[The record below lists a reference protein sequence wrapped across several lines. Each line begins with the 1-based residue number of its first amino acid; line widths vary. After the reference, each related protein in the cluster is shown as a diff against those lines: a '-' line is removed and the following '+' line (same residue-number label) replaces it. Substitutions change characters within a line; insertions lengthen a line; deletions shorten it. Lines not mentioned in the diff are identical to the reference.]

1 MSATNRSEERT
12 VGPARGLSFSG
23 AIAAR
28 IIGWGRRAATEAAPT
43 RTQISPS
50 PNGMSQVVSA
60 PATEQRLYGATPDGA
75 ALLEI
80 PAAVGAASAV
90 INLVAPG
97 VYEGLRTF
105 GGERFFG
112 LRSHLERLQDSIDGF
127 RTPLDYSEEVFVR
140 ALDAAAR
147 DAAAAFGCEARI
159 RIDVAAERPERL
171 GTTSNVLI
179 AATPFRGLP
188 EAIVEGG
195 AHIASAPGLSRPD
208 PAVKTSDFIPLREAW
223 IAAHGDP
230 DAYEHVMLDGEGHLL
245 EGTQSNVVFVRDGQ
259 LHVPPSGILPGV
271 TLRAVCDLAEEDGF
285 VVHREFVPLDDLGT
299 FDEVFMTTSVRSVVP
314 VSRFDEFEFLHPAPV
329 TARLSELYDALAEE
343 DSRVVAE
350 RNEARY

>member
-1 MSATNRSEERT
+1 
-12 VGPARGLSFSG
+12 
-23 AIAAR
+23 
-28 IIGWGRRAATEAAPT
+28 
-43 RTQISPS
+43 
-50 PNGMSQVVSA
+50 MSQ
-60 PATEQRLYGATPDGA
+60 ATGARANEATATTAEQRLYGGTPDGA

-80 PAAVGAASAV
+80 PAAVGTASGV

-112 LRSHLERLQDSIDGF
+112 LRSHIERLRDSIAGF
-127 RTPLDYSEEVFVR
+127 ERPLDFSEEVFVR
-140 ALDAAAR
+140 TLDAAAR
-147 DAAAAFGCEARI
+147 DAASAFGCEARI
-159 RIDVAAERPERL
+159 RIDVAAERPERI

-195 AHIASAPGLSRPD
+195 AAIASAPGLSRPD

-223 IAAHGDP
+223 IAAHGDGE
-230 DAYEHVMLDGEGHLL
+230 AYEYVMLDGDRNLL

-259 LHVPPSGILPGV
+259 LYVPPSGILPGV
-271 TLRAVCDLAEEDGF
+271 TLRAVCDLAEADGIM
-285 VVHREFVPLDDLGT
+285 VHREFVPLEDLGT

-314 VSRFDEFEFLHPAPV
+314 VSRFDEISFPHPAPV
-329 TARLSELYDALAEE
+329 TARLSELYDALADE
-343 DSRVVAE
+343 DACVVGE